1 MPKVKTN
8 RSAAKRFRVAGG
20 GRLKRERAFGRHLLS
35 AKTRKRKR
43 RLRKGTEVDVS
54 DARRI
59 RRILGKA

>member
-1 MPKVKTN
+1 MPKIKTN

-43 RLRKGTEVDVS
+43 RLRKGTEVDAS

-59 RRILGKA
+59 RRTLGLA